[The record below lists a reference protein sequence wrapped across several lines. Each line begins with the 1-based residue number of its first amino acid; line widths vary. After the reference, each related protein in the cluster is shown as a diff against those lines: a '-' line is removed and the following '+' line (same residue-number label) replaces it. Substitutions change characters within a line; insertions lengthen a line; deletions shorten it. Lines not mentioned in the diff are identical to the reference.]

1 MLCVKCISQVKKD
14 DLALSSKKEDA
25 FLSTSCSNWK
35 KALEIFRKHE
45 RSHCHIEASTMSVNR
60 ETHED
65 IGEIFSDTLSQEK
78 FEKRQ
83 ILLKILENVRFLCPQ
98 GLPLRDNEK
107 EVNFH

>member
-1 MLCVKCISQVKKD
+1 MLFFQPVVRI
-14 DLALSSKKEDA
+14 
-25 FLSTSCSNWK
+25 WK

-83 ILLKILENVRFLCPQ
+83 ILLKILEKVRFFVPARTTLKRQ
-98 GLPLRDNEK
+98 
-107 EVNFH
+107 